1 MHTQGYSVRENAV
14 VGGWVS
20 GQGDETGS
28 DVWAAHSTRT
38 QRATLLTQRFNKSQ
52 YDQGRA

>member
-20 GQGDETGS
+20 GQGDETAS
-28 DVWAAHSTRT
+28 DVRT
-38 QRATLLTQRFNKSQ
+38 QRATLLTQRFNKPQ